1 MKIHTLTC
9 ALGLLLAAGAQAQ
22 IETTIGPS
30 TRNWSA
36 TAGETVGTAN
46 NVAQAEAGWPGFNIT
61 YLRGLDSIT
70 DVGLKIGFNYSFEG
84 TSNTTAGFNLAVPFR
99 RTVARQGNIVVS
111 ARVEPGV
118 TFYDNQGTLFG
129 VGGPIGVVAGFR
141 VDPFLVLTA
150 GADVPVLLSF
160 THPFGLAFGPQV
172 GVGGEYQIDRDVA
185 LTARFRVGPEFAITS
200 RGTGSDATFLAL
212 LGLAYNMR

>member
-1 MKIHTLTC
+1 LTC
-9 ALGLLLAAGAQAQ
+9 ALGLSLAVGARAQ

-36 TAGETVGTAN
+36 TGAETVGTGN

-61 YLRGLDSIT
+61 YLRGLDPI
-70 DVGLKIGFNYSFEG
+70 DDIGVKVGFNYSFEG

-99 RTVARQGNIVVS
+99 RTISRGPALNIGARI
-111 ARVEPGV
+111 EPGI

-129 VGGPIGVVAGFR
+129 VGGPIGIVAGLR
-141 VDPFLVLTA
+141 VDPFLLLTA
-150 GADVPVLLSF
+150 GLDVPVLLSF
-160 THPFGLAFGPQV
+160 THPFGLAFGPQA

-185 LTARFRVGPEFAITS
+185 ITARFRVGPEFAITS
-200 RGTGSDATFLAL
+200 RGTGTDATFLAL
-212 LGLAYNMR
+212 VGLAYNMR